1 VIAMPTVRLEIS
13 ATPSHVRTA
22 RLVATAAARRCGVD
36 PGVLDE
42 IRLAVG
48 EACTR
53 AVGLHRQY
61 CQQESVVLLLSDDV
75 DFTVTVRD
83 AAPVGFE
90 PGPLDVIELLEQSNE
105 QPEENFDTL
114 PDAFGLTVIA
124 GLVEDLKITPRDD
137 GPGTQVV
144 MSWPVRFRNPP
155 AKPA

>member
-1 VIAMPTVRLEIS
+1 MIAVPTVRLEIS

-48 EACTR
+48 EACIR
-53 AVGLHRQY
+53 AVGLHREH
-61 CQQESVVLLLSDDV
+61 CQHEGVVLLLSDDV

-90 PGPLDVIELLEQSNE
+90 PGPLDVIELLEQ
-105 QPEENFDTL
+105 PEESFDTL

-155 AKPA
+155 SNPI

>member
-1 VIAMPTVRLEIS
+1 VIAVPTVRLEIS

-53 AVGLHRQY
+53 AVGLHR
-61 CQQESVVLLLSDDV
+61 EHVPGASVVLLLSDDV

-90 PGPLDVIELLEQSNE
+90 PGPLDVIELLER
-105 QPEENFDTL
+105 PEESFDTL

-155 AKPA
+155 PNPI